1 MLYSEKL
8 ALFAAEHP
16 CKTIEAEG
24 AKFRYVLSGMRGKTL
39 VLLNGGMNT
48 LEMWMDYVDALSEN
62 NWVLLFDYPQ
72 ELPTNQALVTGM
84 HAFFEKIGVKE
95 PVFIG
100 ASGGGMVA
108 QIYIQKYPGEAGG
121 MVLIS
126 TGGMDENT
134 LKSLKKKYFFAPIM
148 LWYMKHCNYEKLKP
162 RLIKAGMGHIR
173 NESKEEIA
181 YAQNMFETIFKDY
194 KREKDVH
201 ISGLLADLM
210 NQKPVTA
217 ENFAALKGRILLI
230 LPDQDFFSG
239 QMQQDL
245 IRLMHQPKISYVS
258 GGHLSTML
266 KAGEYIKTIQEFLAS
281 PGFAEPQR

>member
-24 AKFRYVLSGMRGKTL
+24 AKFRYVLSGTQGKTL

-62 NWVLLFDYPQ
+62 NRVLLFDYPQ

-181 YAQNMFETIFKDY
+181 YAQDMFETIFKDY

-245 IRLMHQPKISYVS
+245 IRLMHQPRISYVS

-281 PGFAEPQR
+281 AGFAEPQR